1 MKILSTKR
9 FNKAQKEKFEFLNS
23 VIIKCVKDMN
33 DDFIVYHNIINSV
46 IRAIKNNDYQLA
58 EERTINYTQR

>member
-9 FNKAQKEKFEFLNS
+9 FNKAQQEKFEFLNS
-23 VIIKCVKDMN
+23 VVVKCVKDMN
-33 DDFIVYHNIINSV
+33 DDFTVYKNIINSV
-46 IRAIKNNDYQLA
+46 IRAIKNNNFQLA